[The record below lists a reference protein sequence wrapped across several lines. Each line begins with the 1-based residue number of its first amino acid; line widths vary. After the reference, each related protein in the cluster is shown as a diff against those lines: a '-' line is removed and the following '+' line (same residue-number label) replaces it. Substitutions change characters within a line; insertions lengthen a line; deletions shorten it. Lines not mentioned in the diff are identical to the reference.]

1 MALLDAIHAQCK
13 AFKPQL
19 IVIDALYLFTP
30 SRQNAGNDSASMG
43 PVMAKL
49 NAIAEALQAAVLLI
63 AHDKKDGSDVAGSHV
78 IRAAV
83 KARLHLTRP
92 QWGGTDEEADD
103 GKRYLTVTTKMT
115 AETKHLLRCQGAG
128 SWDYI
133 GPADN
138 AMQAR
143 ITWTKR
149 KVQDYVNLGGE
160 GTAKEIAKA
169 LNLRQETVA
178 LALSQLEEEGAV
190 IRESIQP
197 PIGQRGRPRLVY
209 RKAGNLNPKE
219 DLGTK
224 IQGTAS
230 PAKNAGLERDTTGY
244 PLINQAGTKI
254 QPQKPAILAG
264 CSNTQE
270 LSSHFPL
277 SRDGSLNEEPPAATA
292 REEDEFI

>member
-1 MALLDAIHAQCK
+1 MPRKEALFYPCGGSPSTVTRGFRVLLDDPVSLTVERRDALGLRNCDDLKIATPDKADLSDSMALLDAIHAQCK

-115 AETKHLLRCQGAG
+115 AETKHLLRCQGA
-128 SWDYI
+128 
-133 GPADN
+133 
-138 AMQAR
+138 
-143 ITWTKR
+143 
-149 KVQDYVNLGGE
+149 
-160 GTAKEIAKA
+160 
-169 LNLRQETVA
+169 
-178 LALSQLEEEGAV
+178 
-190 IRESIQP
+190 
-197 PIGQRGRPRLVY
+197 
-209 RKAGNLNPKE
+209 
-219 DLGTK
+219 
-224 IQGTAS
+224 
-230 PAKNAGLERDTTGY
+230 
-244 PLINQAGTKI
+244 
-254 QPQKPAILAG
+254 
-264 CSNTQE
+264 
-270 LSSHFPL
+270 
-277 SRDGSLNEEPPAATA
+277 
-292 REEDEFI
+292 